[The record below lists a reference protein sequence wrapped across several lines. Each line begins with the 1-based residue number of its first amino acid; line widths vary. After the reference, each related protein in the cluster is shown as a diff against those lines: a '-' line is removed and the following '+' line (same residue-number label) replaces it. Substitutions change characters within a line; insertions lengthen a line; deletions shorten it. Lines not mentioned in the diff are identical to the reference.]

1 MSFVIACVSVSE
13 GKRVTM
19 AALAQLTLSE
29 LSHASGQELGR
40 GLRAGA
46 RRNMGYLLVPVLL
59 CPCPPVASSPGSE
72 KIMGRQV
79 ASEEIRGLDWGGVRA
94 PPTIGPPLCPP
105 TGFTCSSVPCVT
117 RAQSTSRGCPCDG
130 ERVGLS
136 PNRPL
141 LLPASPLPP
150 PSWNDSISSY
160 WVPALPLSLSLDP
173 ESCDAG

>member
-1 MSFVIACVSVSE
+1 MSFVIVCVSVSE

-46 RRNMGYLLVPVLL
+46 RRNMGYLLVPILL

-79 ASEEIRGLDWGGVRA
+79 ASEEIRGLHWGE
-94 PPTIGPPLCPP
+94 CP
-105 TGFTCSSVPCVT
+105 
-117 RAQSTSRGCPCDG
+117 
-130 ERVGLS
+130 S
-136 PNRPL
+136 PSHHR
-141 LLPASPLPP
+141 P
-150 PSWNDSISSY
+150 PSLPTHRFYLFFCSVCNQGPEYIER
-160 WVPALPLSLSLDP
+160 LPLRW
-173 ESCDAG
+173 